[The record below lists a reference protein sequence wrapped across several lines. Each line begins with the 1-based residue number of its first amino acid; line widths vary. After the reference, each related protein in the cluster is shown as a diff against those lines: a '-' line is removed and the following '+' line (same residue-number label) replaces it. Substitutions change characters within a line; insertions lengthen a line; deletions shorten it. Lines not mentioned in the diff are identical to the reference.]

1 MIYILCCTRSSCSFT
16 EGKFYAFD
24 VKKNEFPADDE
35 IYRAN
40 EMNDTYLHLKETN
53 IVAFNKRWD
62 AKFSIFNIISPHDKI
77 DVLCVCGKPISVG
90 GADYCKVLSGEC
102 LCRNEDKK

>member
-1 MIYILCCTRSSCSFT
+1 MIYILYCYEGSCSFT
-16 EGKFYAFD
+16 KGKFYAFD
-24 VKKNEFPADDE
+24 VQKVEFPADDE
-35 IYRAN
+35 IYKAN
-40 EMNDTYLHLKETN
+40 KMRDVHYHLQADN

-62 AKFSIFNIISPHDKI
+62 AQFSIFNIISPHDKI